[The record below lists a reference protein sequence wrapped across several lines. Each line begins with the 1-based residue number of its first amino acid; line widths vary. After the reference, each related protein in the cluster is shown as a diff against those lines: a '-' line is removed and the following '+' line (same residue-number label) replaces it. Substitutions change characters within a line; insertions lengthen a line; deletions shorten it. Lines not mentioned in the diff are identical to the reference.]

1 MCPMYVRMCLFFY
14 CLKMSYHLA
23 DPSTASTVSSSDARL
38 LFIRHHF
45 SNLSLHNVPLL
56 LLLLLSSFAFFST
69 FPCTNHNITTKQNA
83 RCVVFDAQLLSKS
96 ILSAAYN
103 CKMYVWANNVEAGVE
118 RHRTKK
124 KLNE

>member
-14 CLKMSYHLA
+14 CLKMSYHLT

-56 LLLLLSSFAFFST
+56 LLLSSFAFFST
-69 FPCTNHNITTKQNA
+69 FPCTNHNTTTKQNA

-124 KLNE
+124 MLNE